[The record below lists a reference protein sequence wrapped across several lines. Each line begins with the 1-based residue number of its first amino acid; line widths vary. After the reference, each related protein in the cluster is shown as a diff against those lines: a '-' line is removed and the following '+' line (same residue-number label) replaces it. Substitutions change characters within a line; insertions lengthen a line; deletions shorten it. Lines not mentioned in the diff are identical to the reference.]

1 MRINRHSLLAHSG
14 PFSPKGGEIGMRQY
28 EVMYVLRPDLEE
40 ERVKTNVARYS
51 EVVTS
56 FGGEITKLQEM
67 GKRRLAYEIKKF
79 RDGFYVLMNFKANSD
94 AVAEA
99 ERLMKINDDVIR
111 FLFVREEK

>member
-1 MRINRHSLLAHSG
+1 
-14 PFSPKGGEIGMRQY
+14 MRQY

-40 ERVKTNVARYS
+40 EKVKANVARYQ
-51 EVVTS
+51 EVVTN
-56 FGGEITKLQEM
+56 FGGEVTNLQEM

-79 RDGFYVLMNFKANSD
+79 REGYYVLMNFKANSD

-111 FLFVREEK
+111 YLFVREEK

>member
-1 MRINRHSLLAHSG
+1 
-14 PFSPKGGEIGMRQY
+14 MRQY

-40 ERVKTNVARYS
+40 EKIKANVARYS

-56 FGGEITKLQEM
+56 FGGEVTKLQEM
-67 GKRRLAYEIKKF
+67 GKRRLAYEIQKF
-79 RDGFYVLMNFKANSD
+79 REGYYVLMNFKANAD

-99 ERLMKINDDVIR
+99 DRLMKINDDIIR

>member
-1 MRINRHSLLAHSG
+1 
-14 PFSPKGGEIGMRQY
+14 MRQY

-40 ERVKTNVARYS
+40 EKVKANVSRYS
-51 EVVTS
+51 DVVTNY
-56 FGGEITKLQEM
+56 GGEITKLQEM

-79 RDGFYVLMNFKANSD
+79 RDGFYVLMNFKANAD

-111 FLFVREEK
+111 YLFVREEV

>member
-1 MRINRHSLLAHSG
+1 
-14 PFSPKGGEIGMRQY
+14 MRQY

-40 ERVKTNVARYS
+40 EKIKANVAHYS

-56 FGGEITKLQEM
+56 FGGEVTKLQEM
-67 GKRRLAYEIKKF
+67 GKRRLAYEIQKF
-79 RDGFYVLMNFKANSD
+79 REGYYVLMNFKANAD

-99 ERLMKINDDVIR
+99 DRLMKINDDIIR

>member
-1 MRINRHSLLAHSG
+1 
-14 PFSPKGGEIGMRQY
+14 MRQY

-40 ERVKTNVARYS
+40 EKVKATIARYS
-51 EVVTS
+51 DVVTS
-56 FGGEITKLQEM
+56 FGGEVTNIQEM

-79 RDGFYVLMNFKANSD
+79 RDGYYIVMNFKANAD

-111 FLFVREEK
+111 FLFVREDE